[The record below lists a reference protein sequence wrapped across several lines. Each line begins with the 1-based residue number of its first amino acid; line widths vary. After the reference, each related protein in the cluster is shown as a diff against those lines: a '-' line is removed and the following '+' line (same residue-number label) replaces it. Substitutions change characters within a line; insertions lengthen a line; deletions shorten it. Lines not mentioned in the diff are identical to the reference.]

1 MAFQPS
7 LFLFGQL
14 VMCQLLR
21 DKIRMT
27 PLEAILKIKAM
38 FAEAGVDV
46 AVPVAEPVAVEPA
59 VEPIEAAKEYKLK
72 SGVTVVVDK
81 LEIGGKVEVKGE
93 DGQLSPAPA
102 GEHELADGMIIIL
115 DESSVIAEIKQPEA
129 EPAAEVEIEVEA
141 PAGPSEAELM
151 KKKIEEMQKELED
164 MKKKQSM
171 SEASAAKFSKAVEDL
186 TDIVIS
192 LMQTPSVEPT
202 EAPKEKFNKHTE
214 SYTDKVSK
222 FLDLAKSLKK

>member
-1 MAFQPS
+1 
-7 LFLFGQL
+7 
-14 VMCQLLR
+14 
-21 DKIRMT
+21 MT

-38 FAEAGVDV
+38 FAEAGVEV

-81 LEIGGKVEVKGE
+81 LEIGGKVSVKGE

-102 GEHELADGMIIIL
+102 GEHELADGMIIVL
-115 DESSVIAEIKQPEA
+115 DEASVIAEIKQPAVEQ
-129 EPAAEVEIEVEA
+129 PAVEVEIESAKAED
-141 PAGPSEAELM
+141 PSEKEMM

-171 SEASAAKFSKAVEDL
+171 SESSVAKFSKAVEDL
-186 TDIVIS
+186 TDIVIN
-192 LMQTPSVEPT
+192 LMQTPSAEPT

-214 SYTDKVSK
+214 SYTEKVSK
-222 FLDLAKSLKK
+222 FLDLAKSMKK

>member
-1 MAFQPS
+1 
-7 LFLFGQL
+7 
-14 VMCQLLR
+14 
-21 DKIRMT
+21 MT

-38 FAEAGVDV
+38 FAEAGVEV

-81 LEIGGKVEVKGE
+81 LEIGGKVSVKGE

-102 GEHELADGMIIIL
+102 GEHELADGMIIVL
-115 DESSVIAEIKQPEA
+115 DEASVIAEIKQPAVEQ
-129 EPAAEVEIEVEA
+129 PAVEVEIESAKAED
-141 PAGPSEAELM
+141 PSEKEMM

-171 SEASAAKFSKAVEDL
+171 SESSVAKFSKAVEDL
-186 TDIVIS
+186 TDIVIN
-192 LMQTPSVEPT
+192 LMQTPSAEPT
-202 EAPKEKFNKHTE
+202 EAPKEKLNKHTE
-214 SYTDKVSK
+214 SYTEKVSK
-222 FLDLAKSLKK
+222 FLDLAKSIKK

>member
-1 MAFQPS
+1 
-7 LFLFGQL
+7 
-14 VMCQLLR
+14 
-21 DKIRMT
+21 MT

-59 VEPIEAAKEYKLK
+59 AEPIEAPKEYKLK
-72 SGVTVVVDK
+72 SGVTVVIDK
-81 LEIGGKVEVKGE
+81 LEAGGKVDIKGE

-102 GEHELADGMIIIL
+102 GEHELADGMIIVV
-115 DESSVIAEIKQPEA
+115 DEAAAIAEIK
-129 EPAAEVEIEVEA
+129 EPAAEEEPAVEIEVE
-141 PAGPSEAELM
+141 GPSEAEMM
-151 KKKIEEMQKELED
+151 KKKMEEMQKELDD

-171 SEASAAKFSKAVEDL
+171 SEASAAKFSKAVEGL
-186 TDIVIS
+186 TDIVIG
-192 LMQTPSVEPT
+192 LMQTPSAEPT
-202 EAPKEKFNKHTE
+202 EAPKDKLSKHTE